1 MKLRMVPGLACPDS
15 SHVRTPW
22 VSVCIN
28 IALAVTLRAH
38 DVRAAEPMGS
48 VPGTSRAVDTS
59 ASLLPARD
67 VPSASAS
74 PADSATL
81 PAPRPITIPRH
92 RLGVADT
99 VTVLAPVRVGADRPR
114 GPERTTATRTRLE
127 RSDLI
132 RFQPANVSEALL
144 GVPGLEVARTGPWSS
159 SVSLRGLS
167 GERVLVLVDG
177 VRLQSGRGHGAQMSL
192 VSVDRLEAVEV
203 LPGASGVQY
212 GSDALGGVVEFSTHR
227 DLVGPRQATLMLTG
241 RTAGPGNERSGRARL
256 RFMTPSVGAEVSG
269 GLGALDALVTPDGR
283 VPHSSFHEGEWT
295 ARAQA
300 KLAAGT
306 FDLER
311 THHTA
316 RDILVPAFDDDAGSH
331 AEYPIQERIAHR
343 FEWKLAGQGLRP
355 ELALLG
361 IEQAFRTSFDETTVD
376 SVFVRGRFAALRTT
390 GAADRIDTRS
400 FGFQPTAQWSRLK
413 FSGEYRHE
421 RTKGPRT
428 TGVTITNTSGEQTS
442 NVSSEGE
449 SVPPARRD
457 VLSGRVFAPLS
468 WRALRVELGA
478 RYDWL
483 RSHADSTPQSFTPI
497 LDVTDRRWSF
507 EGGAAW
513 TVRQFQPYARLASG
527 FRAPN
532 LEERYFDDGFHG
544 GMRLFGNPDLTAER
558 ARTLELGVRT
568 AEGGWGVLRRARV
581 SVYRSDVDE
590 LITLRYL
597 GQLYLIPRFQYTNV
611 HRAVLEGAELQAECG
626 VGSWRFNA
634 TAAAPRGRD
643 AETGG
648 PIPDLGATRVS
659 VDVRRSLPWTQVP
672 GGVALRARWTDASGK
687 GDPELARPAYWTAD
701 AEGSVIAWDTRFT
714 LAVRNLTA
722 TRYREPLGFI
732 DEPGR
737 HLALSVRH
745 ERSLPW

>member
-1 MKLRMVPGLACPDS
+1 
-15 SHVRTPW
+15 
-22 VSVCIN
+22 VCIS
-28 IALAVTLRAH
+28 IALAVTHRAH

-48 VPGTSRAVDTS
+48 EAGTSRAVDTL
-59 ASLLPARD
+59 APPPPARD
-67 VPSASAS
+67 SLPAPAS
-74 PADSATL
+74 PADSASL

-92 RLGVADT
+92 HLGVADT
-99 VTVLAPVRVGADRPR
+99 VTVLPALRVEADRPR
-114 GPERTTATRTRLE
+114 GPERTAATRTRLD
-127 RSDLI
+127 RSDLV
-132 RFQPANVSEALL
+132 RFQPSNVSEALL

-192 VSVDRLEAVEV
+192 VSVDRLESVEV

-256 RFMTPSVGAEVSG
+256 RLVGPIVGAEVSA
-269 GLGALDALVTPDGR
+269 GLGALDALVTPAGR

-300 KLAAGT
+300 KLAGGT

-311 THHTA
+311 TQHTA

-331 AEYPIQERIAHR
+331 AEYPLQERIAHR
-343 FEWKLAGQGLRP
+343 LEWKLPGSGLRP
-355 ELALLG
+355 ELGVLG
-361 IEQAFRTSFDETTVD
+361 IDQTFLTSFDETTVD

-400 FGFQPTAQWSRLK
+400 FGLQPTAQWSLLK

-428 TGVTITNTSGEQTS
+428 TDVAITNTSGQQTS
-442 NVSSEGE
+442 STRSEGE

-457 VLSGRVFAPLS
+457 VLSGRVFAPLT
-468 WRALRVELGA
+468 WKTLRFELGA

-483 RSHADSTPQSFTPI
+483 HSHADSTPASFTPI
-497 LDVTDRRWSF
+497 LQVTDRRWSF

-513 TVRQFQPYARLASG
+513 SVSHWQPYARVASG

-568 AEGGWGVLRRARV
+568 GEAGWGMLQRGRV

-626 VGSWRFNA
+626 VGAWRFNA

-643 AETGG
+643 AESGD

-659 VDVRRSLPWTQVP
+659 VDVRRSLPWTDVP

-687 GDPELARPAYWTAD
+687 GDPELARPAYWAAD
-701 AEGSVIAWDTRFT
+701 AEASVIAWGTRFT
-714 LAVRNLTA
+714 AAVRNLTD

-745 ERSLPW
+745 ERSLRW

>member
-1 MKLRMVPGLACPDS
+1 M
-15 SHVRTPW
+15 
-22 VSVCIN
+22 
-28 IALAVTLRAH
+28 
-38 DVRAAEPMGS
+38 
-48 VPGTSRAVDTS
+48 
-59 ASLLPARD
+59 
-67 VPSASAS
+67 
-74 PADSATL
+74 
-81 PAPRPITIPRH
+81 
-92 RLGVADT
+92 
-99 VTVLAPVRVGADRPR
+99 LAPVRVSADRPR
-114 GPERTTATRTRLE
+114 GPERSTATRARLA
-127 RSDLI
+127 RADLI
-132 RFQPANVSEALL
+132 RFQPTTASEALL

-177 VRLQSGRGHGAQMSL
+177 VRLQSGRGHGAQTSL

-227 DLVGPRQATLMLTG
+227 DLVGPRRATLMLTG
-241 RTAGPGNERSGRARL
+241 RTADPGSWRTGSARL
-256 RFMTPSVGAEVSG
+256 RFMSPLAGAEVSG
-269 GLGALDALVTPDGR
+269 ALGALDALVTPDGR

-300 KLAAGT
+300 KLAFGT

-311 THHTA
+311 TQHTA

-331 AEYPIQERIAHR
+331 AEYPLQERVSHR
-343 FEWKLAGQGLRP
+343 FEWQLAGRDLRP
-355 ELALLG
+355 DLKLLG
-361 IEQAFRTSFDETTVD
+361 IEQAFRTAFDETTVD

-390 GAADRIDTRS
+390 AADDRILTRS
-400 FGFQPTAQWSRLK
+400 AGLQPSATWKWVKL
-413 FSGEYRHE
+413 SGEYRHE
-421 RTKGPRT
+421 KTEGPRT
-428 TGVTITNTSGEQTS
+428 TDVAIVNTSGAQTS
-442 NVSSEGE
+442 SIRTAGE

-457 VLSGRVFAPLS
+457 VLSGRAFAPLT
-468 WRALRVELGA
+468 WRALRFELGA

-483 RSHADSTPQSFTPI
+483 RSHADSTPNSFTST

-507 EGGAAW
+507 EGGVAW
-513 TVRQFQPYARLASG
+513 SVSHWQPYARVASG

-558 ARTLELGVRT
+558 ARTLELGLRT
-568 AEGGWGVLRRARV
+568 GDAGWGVLRRARV
-581 SVYRSDVDE
+581 SFYRSDVDE

-597 GQLYLIPRFQYTNV
+597 GQLYLVPRFQYTNV

-643 AETGG
+643 AETGD

-672 GGVALRARWTDASGK
+672 GGVAVRARWTDASGK

-701 AEGSVIAWDTRFT
+701 AEASVIAWDTRFT
-714 LAVRNLTA
+714 AAVRNLTH

-745 ERSLPW
+745 ERSLDW